1 MYVTLFLINVKN
13 INTEVNENRIKA
25 MKDHTSQYMKKTSIV
40 KLGKSLIFISYLVQY
55 ALNEHAGDDT
65 ASSGEGGSQGQSLWD
80 KYKSLDV
87 IEIIN
92 DMFFEGISLEGQD
105 EENHEEEEEHMEEE
119 DREEQEQDY
128 NRSVRDYSV

>member
-1 MYVTLFLINVKN
+1 MN
-13 INTEVNENRIKA
+13 
-25 MKDHTSQYMKKTSIV
+25 
-40 KLGKSLIFISYLVQY
+40 
-55 ALNEHAGDDT
+55 
-65 ASSGEGGSQGQSLWD
+65 
-80 KYKSLDV
+80 
-87 IEIIN
+87 EIIN

>member
-1 MYVTLFLINVKN
+1 M
-13 INTEVNENRIKA
+13 NTEVNENRIKA
-25 MKDHTSQYMKKTSIV
+25 MKDYSSQYMKKLSIV
-40 KLGKSLIFISYLVQY
+40 KLGESLCAISWLVQY
-55 ALNEHAGDDT
+55 ALSEHT
-65 ASSGEGGSQGQSLWD
+65 GEGGSQGQSLWD